1 MSLVLDA
8 SLTLSWYFEDEATPE
23 TDAVLD
29 RVVADGAMVP
39 GLWRLEVAN
48 ALQMA
53 VQRKR
58 CDASFRDRALAELA
72 CMAISIDA
80 ETNAF
85 AWTTTLHLA
94 ERHGLSVYDAAYLE
108 LALRQRTVLA
118 TLDGPLRTASVAAGV
133 EVVPAR
139 AG

>member
-8 SLTLSWYFEDEATPE
+8 SLTLSWYFEDEAIPE

-29 RVVADGAMVP
+29 SVVADGATVP
-39 GLWRLEVAN
+39 ALWRPEVAN

-53 VQRKR
+53 VRRKR

-72 CMAISIDA
+72 CMAISIDT

-94 ERHGLSVYDAAYLE
+94 ERYGLSVYDAAYLE
-108 LALRQRTVLA
+108 LALRQRTVRA

-133 EVVPAR
+133 EVAPAR
-139 AG
+139 